1 MPDGGAYHRFD
12 AENRVRVLLL
22 LASLQGGGAERVAV
36 HLLNRSDPAL
46 INVRLGLLQKSG
58 PYLAHADPSRIDVS
72 PIQSRWLD
80 YDGANSSF
88 YRPDRLLAGAVLGPT
103 NAAMMIRAFK
113 PDVVMSFTKGFNL
126 IAYMSR
132 AFWGSQRPH
141 WIAREGNNTAA
152 VIDDEVS
159 NPLARRVA
167 KRMVRGCYRTADCV
181 LANSRKM
188 AKGLARDFDVD
199 PRKLR
204 VINNPIDIVRIESLS
219 AEPMQQPP
227 ARPFVVT
234 VGRLEY
240 QKGQDVLLRAFAGSP
255 HCRDL
260 DLVILGK
267 GSQEKALRA
276 LAQELGIAHR
286 VRFVGFVAN
295 PWAYIAKARL
305 FALPSRWEGFPTV
318 VAEALACGAP
328 VLATDCD
335 FGPSEIVEHGDS
347 GWIVPHD
354 NVDAFQGA
362 MDMILSSPDL
372 ASALAAR
379 GKLRVQQFGI
389 DRMVAEY
396 SSLFMEQAVQRRA
409 SLAERGE
416 LALVE
421 A

>member
-1 MPDGGAYHRFD
+1 MPDGGAYHRFG
-12 AENRVRVLLL
+12 AQGRVRILLL

-36 HLLNRSDPAL
+36 HLLNRCDPAL
-46 INVRLGLLQKSG
+46 MNVRLGLLQKTG

-80 YDGANSSF
+80 YDGANSTF

-103 NAAMMIRAFK
+103 NAAMMIRGFR

-126 IAYMSR
+126 IAYAARS
-132 AFWGSQRPH
+132 FWGPSRPR
-141 WIAREGNNTAA
+141 WIAREGNNTLA
-152 VIDDEVS
+152 VIEDEVS
-159 NPLARRVA
+159 NPLARRVVTGLV
-167 KRMVRGCYRTADCV
+167 KGCYRTADCV

-188 AKGLARDFDVD
+188 ALGLARDLDVD

-204 VINNPIDIVRIESLS
+204 VINNPIDIERIEALS
-219 AEPMQQPP
+219 AEPIRQPP
-227 ARPFVVT
+227 TRPFVVT

-255 HCRDL
+255 ACRDL

-267 GSQEKALRA
+267 GSQEKTLKA
-276 LAQELGIAHR
+276 LAQELGIADR
-286 VRFVGFVAN
+286 VRFPGFLPN

-305 FALPSRWEGFPTV
+305 FVLPSRWEGFPTV

-335 FGPSEIVEHGDS
+335 FGPSEIVEHGQS

-354 NVDAFQGA
+354 DVAAFRGA
-362 MDMILSSPDL
+362 MDMILSRPDL
-372 ASALAAR
+372 AGTLAAR
-379 GKLRVQQFGI
+379 GRQRVLQFGI

-396 SSLFMEQAVQRRA
+396 SSLFMEQAAERRA